1 MKSGLDLQTAVELAR
16 QAELVKS
23 QSTEQESLQTKQ
35 IDEVQ
40 RRRYCRRGDWNK
52 RHSLSPQQQQQLLC
66 GRCNREHAKESQCP
80 ARGKKC
86 RKCGKLGHFAT
97 VCRTKTMQRKAVGEV
112 LRKLDDD
119 VQEWDETFFLGLV
132 MSSNREKDPW
142 QVELELNGKLTK
154 FKIDTGADI
163 TVILEAVYNSLVP
176 RPPLQLTTAV
186 LCSPGGTVTCIGEI
200 SVVLSYK
207 SVNYSVR
214 IFVVRG
220 EDVNCL
226 LGREHSCQMGL
237 VKRVREITDHNVFGD
252 IGLLKCEPVKIQLKD
267 NAKPYSVNTKAYT
280 ISPIAPSRS

>member
-1 MKSGLDLQTAVELAR
+1 MFRLDNLFGIGSICMYVCMYVCVYVLTR

-40 RRRYCRRGDWNK
+40 RRRYCRRGNWNK
-52 RHSLSPQQQQQLLC
+52 RHSLSPQQQQQQQQPLC
-66 GRCNREHAKESQCP
+66 GRCNRKHAKESQCP

-86 RKCGKLGHFAT
+86 RKCAKLGHFAA
-97 VCRTKTMQRKAVGEV
+97 VCTTKTMQKKAVGEV

-119 VQEWDETFFLGLV
+119 VQEWDETFFLGSV
-132 MSSNREKDPW
+132 MSSNGEKDPW
-142 QVELELNGKLTK
+142 LVELELNGKLTK
-154 FKIDTGADI
+154 FKIDTGAYI
-163 TVILEAVYNSLVP
+163 TVIPEAVYNSLVP
-176 RPPLQLTTAV
+176 RLRLQLTTAV

-200 SVVLSYK
+200 PVVLSYK

-220 EDVNCL
+220 ENVNCL

-237 VKRVREITDHNVFGD
+237 LRGCVKSLITTYLEI
-252 IGLLKCEPVKIQLKD
+252 
-267 NAKPYSVNTKAYT
+267 
-280 ISPIAPSRS
+280 